1 MPPPINSQWDR
12 CRGDASAS
20 RGNHT
25 RGTET
30 TRPSVSVTESA
41 SIEHDTST
49 ASVSVFSVKV
59 VIPFL
64 QEELRILTN
73 EFPDVGHFI
82 CSKAPHVGDQ
92 HGIKPKLRIS
102 SGVGDVDVRRL
113 APLHA
118 EKEKPVSPDPEKSG
132 HLPSLLRRLGHSD
145 SGASQSGSRGTVFSL
160 AAALSRAWADKLCAP
175 AGSVAIASIP
185 PIVPRTPC

>member
-102 SGVGDVDVRRL
+102 SGVGDVRSEERRVGKECRSRW
-113 APLHA
+113 APY
-118 EKEKPVSPDPEKSG
+118 
-132 HLPSLLRRLGHSD
+132 
-145 SGASQSGSRGTVFSL
+145 
-160 AAALSRAWADKLCAP
+160 
-175 AGSVAIASIP
+175 
-185 PIVPRTPC
+185 